1 MEKTT
6 ERIEKLRAELDE
18 MVAKGLRINYDAI
31 LKKSQEL
38 DDELNKLQW

>member
-6 ERIEKLRAELDE
+6 ERIEELRAELDA
-18 MVAKGLRINYDAI
+18 MVVNGLRTNYDAI

-38 DDELNKLQW
+38 DDELNRL